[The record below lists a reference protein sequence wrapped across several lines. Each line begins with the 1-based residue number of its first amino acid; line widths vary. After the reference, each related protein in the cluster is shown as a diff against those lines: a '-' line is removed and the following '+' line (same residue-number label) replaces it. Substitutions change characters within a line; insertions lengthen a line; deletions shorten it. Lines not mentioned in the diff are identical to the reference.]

1 MHIPENYLSPSTCG
15 VLGAAMVPVWVHAVR
30 TVRQTVPKE
39 KMPLL
44 GVAAAFCFLAMM
56 FNVPVPGGTTGHAVC
71 GTLVAILFGPWAATL
86 CISIALAIQ
95 AVFFG
100 DGGILALGANC
111 FNMAFVLPMV
121 GYGVYAL
128 VMRAGG
134 LRGRDSSQADGGVLD
149 PAVDT
154 KSATGVSKR
163 ELVAAGIGSY
173 LGINAA
179 ALCAAIEFG
188 IQPIF
193 FSNAAGQALYCPYPL
208 WVSVPAML
216 AAHLTV
222 CGAAEVAFTV
232 GILAYVRGVA
242 PGFCLDVVARDAG
255 QGQAFGHPSVLG
267 AASEQATSEQA
278 SGQGRIATQTDCH
291 AQAQGQG
298 RAAVAVLLAALMS
311 LVPLGL
317 LASGDAWGEW
327 STEDVAVSVG
337 YTPAGMSGGWEW
349 HSMLP
354 DYSLGALPDWAGYLL
369 SAVVGVALLVIVFRL
384 IAAGMRTK
392 VDFGTR

>member
-15 VLGAAMVPVWVHAVR
+15 VLGAAMVPVWAHAVR

-86 CISIALAIQ
+86 CISIALVIQ

-121 GYGVYAL
+121 GYGMYAL

-134 LRGRDSSQADGGVLD
+134 LRGRGFSKPDDGALDS
-149 PAVDT
+149 AVDS
-154 KSATGVSKR
+154 KPSNSAALPTASTSKR
-163 ELVAAGIGSY
+163 ELIAAGIGSY

-188 IQPIF
+188 IQPLF
-193 FSNAAGQALYCPYPL
+193 FTNAAGQALYCPYPL

-232 GILAYVRGVA
+232 GILAYVRKVA
-242 PGFCLDVVARDAG
+242 PGFCLDSVARDAG
-255 QGQAFGHPSVLG
+255 RGQAVGQSFAQTAMPRRAPLQDDV
-267 AASEQATSEQA
+267 AAEPDSL
-278 SGQGRIATQTDCH
+278 
-291 AQAQGQG
+291 AQRKG
-298 RAAVAVLLAALMS
+298 RAAVAVLLAVLIA

-327 STEDVAVSVG
+327 STEDVAASVG

-354 DYSLGALPDWAGYLL
+354 DYSLGALPDWAGYLV
-369 SAVVGVALLVIVFRL
+369 SAVVGVALLVIVFRVA
-384 IAAGMRTK
+384 AAGMRAK